1 MDYKDYYK
9 ILGVSKTASEKE
21 IKKAYRKL
29 ARQYHPD
36 VNPGD
41 AAAETKFKDINE
53 AYEVLSDPENRKMY
67 DKFGSEW
74 KQYQRAGG
82 GNDSDFW
89 QQWQSQQ
96 GGRPGGYTSRTVSP
110 EEFEQMFGGA
120 GGSGFSSFFDSLFGG
135 RTRQTGAGGFDY
147 SNFTSGQQRQT
158 RPQRGRDIEQP
169 VQITLEEAFNG
180 TTRQMRWED
189 GRTITAKIPRGAK
202 TGTRVR
208 LKGKGS
214 GGAGG
219 GQAGDLYLKVEV
231 LPHAKFERE
240 GDDLKVTVPVDLYT
254 AVLGGQVPVPTIDKT
269 VNLTIPPGTSS
280 GKTFRLRGLGM
291 PNLKN
296 PDKRGDLLATVE
308 ITVPQNLSD
317 KEKELFK
324 QLQEMRS
331 QTQ

>member
-1 MDYKDYYK
+1 MEYKDYYQ
-9 ILGVSKTASEKE
+9 ILGVSKTAGEKE

-41 AAAETKFKDINE
+41 AAAEARFKDINE
-53 AYEVLSDPENRKMY
+53 AYEVLSDPEKRQMY
-67 DKFGSEW
+67 DKFGAQW

-82 GNDSDFW
+82 SGADFW
-89 QQWQSQQ
+89 QQWQAQQ
-96 GGRPGGYTSRTVSP
+96 GGRAGGYTTRTMTP

-120 GGSGFSSFFDSLFGG
+120 GSGGFSSFFESLFGG
-135 RTRQTGAGGFDY
+135 RGGQGGFDF
-147 SNFTSGQQRQT
+147 SNFTSGQRQA

-169 VQITLEEAFNG
+169 VQITLEEAFHG
-180 TTRQMRWED
+180 TTRQMKWED
-189 GRTITAKIPRGAK
+189 GRAITAKIPRGAK

-208 LKGKGS
+208 LKGKGGS
-214 GGAGG
+214 GAAG
-219 GQAGDLYLKVEV
+219 GQAGDLYLKVEL
-231 LPHAKFERE
+231 LPHAQFERT
-240 GDDLKVTVPVDLYT
+240 GDDLKVTVPVDVYT
-254 AVLGGQVPVPTIDKT
+254 AVLGGKAAVSTIDKT
-269 VNLTIPPGTSS
+269 VSLTIPPGTSS

-308 ITVPQNLSD
+308 ITVPQNLSE
-317 KEKELFK
+317 KEKQLFR
-324 QLQEMRS
+324 QLQAMRS